1 MTLEEIIKKQP
12 ELIKITS
19 NYLYKIFDIKV
30 GGAIDFNERWG
41 DQGCDDLDCI
51 EFLMEIEKEFD
62 IVIPDEIAILLFD
75 TNVYPPN
82 FQQIIREQKLDQLGL

>member
-1 MTLEEIIKKQP
+1 
-12 ELIKITS
+12 
-19 NYLYKIFDIKV
+19 
-30 GGAIDFNERWG
+30 
-41 DQGCDDLDCI
+41 
-51 EFLMEIEKEFD
+51 MEIEKEFD